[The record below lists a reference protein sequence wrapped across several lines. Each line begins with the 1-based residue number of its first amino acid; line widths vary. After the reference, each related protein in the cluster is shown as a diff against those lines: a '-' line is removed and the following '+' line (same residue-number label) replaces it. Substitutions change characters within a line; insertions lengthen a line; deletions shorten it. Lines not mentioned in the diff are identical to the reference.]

1 MELENNN
8 NQDSFRLAIASQ
20 FKING
25 KPLSIVSFGS
35 GHINDTYKVTTDKGN
50 QKYLLQRINHHVFKN
65 IDHLMSNIS
74 LVTAHLHEKVKAENS
89 ADDDSVLTPV
99 NTVDDKL
106 YFKDKDG
113 NFWRVYFLIEN
124 AKSYDIVE
132 NSHQAKEGGRAFG
145 RFQAMLADLDPKQV
159 YEVIPNF
166 CHIGSRLSDFHI
178 ALNNDDAKRKEF
190 VKEEIDFIQKR
201 EENMNVILE
210 MAERNEI
217 PLRITHNDTKF
228 NNVLLNNADKAKCVI
243 DLDTV
248 MPGYVAYD
256 YGDAIRTII
265 NRTAEDEA
273 DLEKIT
279 LNIPL
284 FKAYTEG
291 YFEQAKDFLTKNE
304 VKSLIEGVL
313 LFPYM
318 QAVRFLTDYIQGD
331 TYYKIQHP
339 EHNLQ
344 RTRAQIKLVKE
355 IEKHIDE
362 LQIIIEEAAVKYSL
376 KSA

>member
-1 MELENNN
+1 
-8 NQDSFRLAIASQ
+8 
-20 FKING
+20 
-25 KPLSIVSFGS
+25 
-35 GHINDTYKVTTDKGN
+35 
-50 QKYLLQRINHHVFKN
+50 
-65 IDHLMSNIS
+65 
-74 LVTAHLHEKVKAENS
+74 
-89 ADDDSVLTPV
+89 
-99 NTVDDKL
+99 
-106 YFKDKDG
+106 
-113 NFWRVYFLIEN
+113 
-124 AKSYDIVE
+124 
-132 NSHQAKEGGRAFG
+132 
-145 RFQAMLADLDPKQV
+145 
-159 YEVIPNF
+159 
-166 CHIGSRLSDFHI
+166 
-178 ALNNDDAKRKEF
+178 
-190 VKEEIDFIQKR
+190 
-201 EENMNVILE
+201 
-210 MAERNEI
+210 
-217 PLRITHNDTKF
+217 
-228 NNVLLNNADKAKCVI
+228 VLLNDQDQAKCVI

-291 YFEQAKDFLTKNE
+291 YFEQAKDFLTSNE

-362 LQIIIEEAAVKYSL
+362 LENIIEEAAVKYSL

>member
-1 MELENNN
+1 MEIENNK
-8 NQDSFRLAIASQ
+8 NQESFRLAVASQ

-25 KPLSIVSFGS
+25 KPINIASFGS
-35 GHINDTYKVTTDKGN
+35 GHINDTYKVSTDMGE

-65 IDHLMSNIS
+65 IDHLMGNIS
-74 LVTAHLHEKVKAENS
+74 LITSHLHKKAKDENNTD
-89 ADDDSVLTPV
+89 ADSVLTPV
-99 NTVDDKL
+99 STLDDKL
-106 YFKDKDG
+106 YFKDENG
-113 NFWRVYFLIEN
+113 NYWRVYYLIEN

-132 NSHQAKEGGRAFG
+132 SSHQAKEGGRAFG

-178 ALNNDDAKRKEF
+178 ALESNNAKRKDL

-201 EENMNVILE
+201 EKNMNVILE
-210 MAERNEI
+210 MGERNEI

-228 NNVLLNNADKAKCVI
+228 NNVLLNNKDEAKCVI

-265 NRTAEDEA
+265 NRSAEDEA

-279 LNIPL
+279 LNIDL

-304 VKSLIEGVL
+304 VKSLIHGVL

-344 RTRAQIKLVKE
+344 RARAQIKLVKE

-362 LQIIIEEAAVKYSL
+362 LEIIIKEAAVKYSL

>member
-1 MELENNN
+1 MEIENNK
-8 NQDSFRLAIASQ
+8 NQESFRLAIASQ
-20 FKING
+20 FKVNG
-25 KPLSIVSFGS
+25 KPLNIVSFGS
-35 GHINDTYKVTTDKGN
+35 GHINDTYKISTDKGE

-74 LVTAHLHEKVKAENS
+74 LVTNHLHKKTKDENNID
-89 ADDDSVLTPV
+89 ADSVLTPV
-99 NTVDDKL
+99 STLDDKL
-106 YFKDKDG
+106 YFKDDNG
-113 NFWRVYFLIEN
+113 NYWRVYYLIEN

-132 NSHQAKEGGRAFG
+132 NAHQAKEGGRAFG
-145 RFQAMLADLDPKQV
+145 KFQAMLADLDPKQV

-178 ALNNDDAKRKEF
+178 ALENNDAKRKDL

-201 EENMNVILE
+201 EGNMNAILE
-210 MAERNEI
+210 MAERKEI

-228 NNVLLNNADKAKCVI
+228 NNVLLNDDDQAKCVI

-273 DLEKIT
+273 DLAKIT

-291 YFEQAKDFLTKNE
+291 YFEQAKNFLTENE

-362 LQIIIEEAAVKYSL
+362 LEIIIKEAAVKYSL